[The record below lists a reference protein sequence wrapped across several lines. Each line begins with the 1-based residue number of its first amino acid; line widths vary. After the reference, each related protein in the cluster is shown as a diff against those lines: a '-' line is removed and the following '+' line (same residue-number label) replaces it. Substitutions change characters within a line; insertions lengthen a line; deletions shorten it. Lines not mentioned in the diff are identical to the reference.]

1 VKLRL
6 KGFSDQEIV
15 EGGEDAQ
22 RRARDELRR
31 EQRLRVA
38 MQSGWPELAR
48 ADLIPAHLGLL
59 EHTPTGDFYAV
70 SRGEQ
75 YGEKFDTAGRL
86 LYRPDRRCRVPRT
99 PVEWAEDPCRARSAA
114 QSEGEPMSTNPRT
127 VRPWVKRE
135 LAAYRAGIDAFEG
148 LREPTKRD
156 VEQARHELK
165 LERLDGEIAVMRGSS
180 TPNGRSASSGSAST

>member
-1 VKLRL
+1 
-6 KGFSDQEIV
+6 
-15 EGGEDAQ
+15 
-22 RRARDELRR
+22 
-31 EQRLRVA
+31 
-38 MQSGWPELAR
+38 
-48 ADLIPAHLGLL
+48 
-59 EHTPTGDFYAV
+59 
-70 SRGEQ
+70 
-75 YGEKFDTAGRL
+75 
-86 LYRPDRRCRVPRT
+86 
-99 PVEWAEDPCRARSAA
+99 
-114 QSEGEPMSTNPRT
+114 MSTNPRT